1 MAHGMT
7 YKDFEARMAAAR
19 AAHLKNIDITGKKI
33 QGIYTQAARE
43 LAKRAEAT
51 KAGTLTERWV
61 TDYRKALEKR
71 IEQMRGELGGTI
83 LSGMRKSAGLP
94 GDAVEGWLNDALAM
108 VGADGSFTGTF
119 SRTPDAA
126 LRMLIDGRMYRD
138 GKSLSRRIWNRT
150 DQLQGSIEDILTQ
163 GIAQHRSALQI
174 AQDLE
179 AYVSPKAKMPVSW
192 LTLYPDIPFDRQ
204 IDYNAQRLARTA
216 INHAYWAANM
226 VTAKANPFCKAMHWQ
241 LSPSHYERQVARF
254 GEDICDAYANHDEG
268 LGRGNFPIDDVPM
281 PHAQCLCATWQ
292 VVPELSDVADRLGA
306 WVDGSEDAELD
317 AAFGEWKAQ
326 RPETIKALDAK
337 IREAPERGK
346 LRMGSVD
353 RTTLERRFG
362 KLKTD
367 ETILTV
373 NRVEHIQER
382 HPDVYPYFEEYG
394 SEIVRAPDVIV
405 ADPKNEKTVLM
416 LGKKGDVWLNLAVR
430 LATEDDEE
438 RITKNSI
445 ITCMRLRERNAQ
457 KVIEKAANEGRLLYK
472 KE

>member
-1 MAHGMT
+1 
-7 YKDFEARMAAAR
+7 
-19 AAHLKNIDITGKKI
+19 
-33 QGIYTQAARE
+33 
-43 LAKRAEAT
+43 
-51 KAGTLTERWV
+51 
-61 TDYRKALEKR
+61 
-71 IEQMRGELGGTI
+71 
-83 LSGMRKSAGLP
+83 
-94 GDAVEGWLNDALAM
+94 
-108 VGADGSFTGTF
+108 
-119 SRTPDAA
+119 
-126 LRMLIDGRMYRD
+126 
-138 GKSLSRRIWNRT
+138 
-150 DQLQGSIEDILTQ
+150 
-163 GIAQHRSALQI
+163 
-174 AQDLE
+174 
-179 AYVSPKAKMPVSW
+179 
-192 LTLYPDIPFDRQ
+192 
-204 IDYNAQRLARTA
+204 
-216 INHAYWAANM
+216 
-226 VTAKANPFCKAMHWQ
+226 
-241 LSPSHYERQVARF
+241 
-254 GEDICDAYANHDEG
+254 
-268 LGRGNFPIDDVPM
+268 M
-281 PHAQCLCATWQ
+281 PHAQCLCAMWQ
-292 VVPELSDVADRLGA
+292 VVPELSDAADRLGA

-326 RPETIKALDAK
+326 RPETVKALDTK

-353 RTTLERRFG
+353 RATLEQRFG

-445 ITCMRLRERNAQ
+445 ITCMRLRERNAR